1 MTNLDELERLAK
13 AAEGATTCVTHFWES
28 FRREANPAVILELV
42 AEVRAV
48 REDKARI
55 ATLFAAIKH
64 GDEAHRIWLKEA
76 IEAHFA
82 GLPVPTPIMSAAEK
96 EQP

>member
-13 AAEGATTCVTHFWES
+13 DG
-28 FRREANPAVILELV
+28 FRTYSPDSILALI
-42 AEVRAV
+42 AEVRAL